1 MAKTAE
7 LKIPADIEFRVIG
20 NAFGLLI
27 SSAGLLAGSM
37 VRERSFDYWLDDIVP
52 LAIVLWLLFRFFRN
66 LLSTVTVYRD
76 APPLIQRARSA
87 AAAATAISP
96 EQVVMGQIPARTV
109 PTPEQVVEEVARR
122 IDAKKAD
129 AEKKNR
135 FTN

>member
-27 SSAGLLAGSM
+27 ASAGLLAGSM
-37 VRERSFDYWLDDIVP
+37 VRERSFAYWLDDIVP
-52 LAIVLWLLFRFFRN
+52 LVIVLWLLFRLFRN
-66 LLSTVTVYRD
+66 LLSTVTLYRD
-76 APPLIQRARSA
+76 APPLIHSTRS
-87 AAAATAISP
+87 AATAISP

-129 AEKKNR
+129 AEKKNK
-135 FTN
+135 FMN

>member
-27 SSAGLLAGSM
+27 ASAGLLAGTM

-52 LAIVLWLLFRFFRN
+52 LAIIFWLLFRFFRN
-66 LLSTVTVYRD
+66 LLSTVTLYRN
-76 APPLIQRARSA
+76 ALPPVHRASSG
-87 AAAATAISP
+87 ATVISP

-129 AEKKNR
+129 AEKKNK
-135 FTN
+135 FMN

>member
-27 SSAGLLAGSM
+27 ASAGLLAGSM

-52 LAIVLWLLFRFFRN
+52 LVIVLWLLFRLFRN
-66 LLSTVTVYRD
+66 LLSTVTLYRD
-76 APPLIQRARSA
+76 APPIHRTRS
-87 AAAATAISP
+87 AATAISP
-96 EQVVMGQIPARTV
+96 EQVIMGQIPARTV

-122 IDAKKAD
+122 IDAKKAES
-129 AEKKNR
+129 EKKNK
-135 FTN
+135 FMN

>member
-7 LKIPADIEFRVIG
+7 LKIPGDIEFRVIG

-27 SSAGLLAGSM
+27 ASAGLLAGSM

-52 LAIVLWLLFRFFRN
+52 LVIVLWLMFRLFRN
-66 LLSTVTVYRD
+66 LLSTVTLYRD
-76 APPLIQRARSA
+76 ALPLIHSTRS
-87 AAAATAISP
+87 AATAISP
-96 EQVVMGQIPARTV
+96 EQVVMGQIPSKTV

-129 AEKKNR
+129 AEKKNK
-135 FTN
+135 FMN

>member
-20 NAFGLLI
+20 NVFGLLI
-27 SSAGLLAGSM
+27 ASAGLLAGSM

-66 LLSTVTVYRD
+66 LLSTVTLYRD
-76 APPLIQRARSA
+76 APPLIHGARP
-87 AAAATAISP
+87 AATAISP

-122 IDAKKAD
+122 IDAKKAE
-129 AEKKNR
+129 AEKKNK
-135 FTN
+135 FMN